1 LTAEDWKALSQGN
14 YSKFGEKD
22 HAALQYAEKLTRA
35 SKNVA
40 DADIAALKK
49 HFSDEQ
55 IVDIHLLVGLVNL
68 TNRLTD
74 PLGLEVEFPQ
84 EKI

>member
-14 YSKFGEKD
+14 YSGFGEKEQ
-22 HAALQYAEKLTRA
+22 ASLQYAEKLTRA
-35 SKNVA
+35 SKNVT

-55 IVDIHLLVGLVNL
+55 IVDIDVLVALVNL
-68 TNRLTD
+68 TNRVTD
-74 PLGLEVEFPQ
+74 PLGLQFEFPQ

>member
-1 LTAEDWKALSQGN
+1 MSQGA
-14 YSKFGEKD
+14 YARFGEKD
-22 HAALQYAEKLTRA
+22 QAALSYAEKLTRA
-35 SKNVA
+35 TKNVA

-55 IVDIHLLVGLVNL
+55 IVDIHLLVGVINL
-68 TNRLTD
+68 TNRFTD

>member
-1 LTAEDWKALSQGN
+1 MSQGA
-14 YSKFGEKD
+14 YARFGEKD
-22 HAALQYAEKLTRA
+22 QAALSYAEKLTRA
-35 SKNVA
+35 AKNVA

-55 IVDIHLLVGLVNL
+55 IVDIHLLVGVINL
-68 TNRLTD
+68 TNRFTD